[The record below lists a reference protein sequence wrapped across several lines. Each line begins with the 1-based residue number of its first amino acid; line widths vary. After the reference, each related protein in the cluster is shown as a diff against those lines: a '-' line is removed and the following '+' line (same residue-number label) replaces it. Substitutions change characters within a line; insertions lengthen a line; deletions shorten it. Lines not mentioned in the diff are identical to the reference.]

1 MCDRAYI
8 KGGVKAPL
16 LNKLYNLTNNIMK
29 RYIDLNW
36 NKVEVET
43 LDWINVV
50 EIDWM
55 YFEQPKTVGST
66 ITKNPQKEE
75 KIESF
80 TNSNLE
86 ERAKEFLKEKKVK
99 GYGLLKWEKLIEKA
113 KELWFEL

>member
-43 LDWINVV
+43 FDWINVV

-55 YFEQPKTVGST
+55 YFEQEETKGST
-66 ITKNPQKEE
+66 ITKIKKNEE
-75 KIESF
+75 I
-80 TNSNLE
+80 TNVTFSNLE
-86 ERAKEFLKEKKVK
+86 ERAREFLKSKKVK
-99 GYGLLKWEKLIEKA
+99 WYGLLKWEKLIEKA
-113 KELWFEL
+113 KELWME

>member
-1 MCDRAYI
+1 
-8 KGGVKAPL
+8 
-16 LNKLYNLTNNIMK
+16 MK
-29 RYIDLNW
+29 RYIALNW

-43 LDWINVV
+43 LHWLNVV
-50 EIDWM
+50 EINGT

-99 GYGLLKWEKLIEKA
+99 WYGLLKWEKLIEKA
-113 KELWFEL
+113 KELWME

>member
-43 LDWINVV
+43 FDWINVV
-50 EIDWM
+50 EIDWV

-80 TNSNLE
+80 TSSNLE

-99 GYGLLKWEKLIEKA
+99 WYGLLKWEKLLEKA
-113 KELWFEL
+113 KELWME

>member
-50 EIDWM
+50 EIDWV
-55 YFEQPKTVGST
+55 YFEQEKTPVKT
-66 ITKNPQKEE
+66 EAKNEKKEE
-75 KIESF
+75 KIESKE
-80 TNSNLE
+80 NVSIE
-86 ERAKEFLKEKKVK
+86 EKAKEFLKEKKVK

>member
-1 MCDRAYI
+1 MLS
-8 KGGVKAPL
+8 VSP
-16 LNKLYNLTNNIMK
+16 LNKLYYLTNNIMK

-55 YFEQPKTVGST
+55 YFEQEEKPVKTVA
-66 ITKNPQKEE
+66 KKEQKEE
-75 KIESF
+75 KIESE
-80 TNSNLE
+80 TNINLE
-86 ERAKEFLKEKKVK
+86 EKAKEFLKEKKVK

-113 KELWFEL
+113 KEYGME

>member
-43 LDWINVV
+43 FDWINVV
-50 EIDWM
+50 EIDWV
-55 YFEQPKTVGST
+55 YFEQEETQGST
-66 ITKNPQKEE
+66 IVKIKKNEE
-75 KIESF
+75 I
-80 TNSNLE
+80 TNVTFSNLE
-86 ERAKEFLKEKKVK
+86 EKAKEFLKEKKVK
-99 GYGLLKWEKLIEKA
+99 WYGLLKWEKLIEKA
-113 KELWFEL
+113 KELWME

>member
-1 MCDRAYI
+1 MPS
-8 KGGVKAPL
+8 VSP

-55 YFEQPKTVGST
+55 YFEQPETPVKTEA
-66 ITKNPQKEE
+66 KKEQKEE
-75 KIESF
+75 KIESD
-80 TNSNLE
+80 TIIDIE
-86 ERAKEFLKEKKVK
+86 EKAKEFLKEKKVK
-99 GYGLLKWEKLIEKA
+99 WYGLLKWEKLLKKA
-113 KELWFEL
+113 KELWFEW

>member
-1 MCDRAYI
+1 MPS
-8 KGGVKAPL
+8 VSP

-55 YFEQPKTVGST
+55 YFEQPKTPIKT
-66 ITKNPQKEE
+66 EAKKEQKEE
-75 KIESF
+75 KIESG
-80 TNSNLE
+80 TNTNLE
-86 ERAKEFLKEKKVK
+86 EKAKKFLKEKKVK
-99 GYGLLKWEKLIEKA
+99 WYGLLKWEKLIEKA
-113 KELWFEL
+113 KEYGME

>member
-1 MCDRAYI
+1 
-8 KGGVKAPL
+8 
-16 LNKLYNLTNNIMK
+16 MK